1 MRRKKGQERAAT
13 TGTDGRVTPVDIQQ
27 AEFRL
32 AFRGY
37 NERDVDAF
45 LDRVTEDLASYME
58 ENMRLRSGSGG
69 FVPQLG
75 SEAVAAQAQEIL
87 ARAREEAGDIVR
99 RAEQEADG
107 IHASAAGSGGDARGA
122 LAPFLS
128 REREFLQ
135 GLGSLVQT
143 HAEEITRMVLAV
155 RTRAGAAS
163 GAGPVEAPPE
173 PGHADADAEEADDRQ
188 ASEAPV
194 VVRDAAA
201 AGSESDAAADASGA
215 SDASEPH
222 EASAGSKPEEA
233 QDDSEDRIV
242 IPSADEPAFSSDAPN
257 ADTRERSLRELFWG
271 DD

>member
-58 ENMRLRSGSGG
+58 ENMRLRTGGG
-69 FVPQLG
+69 FAPPLG
-75 SEAVAAQAQEIL
+75 AEAVAAQAQEIV
-87 ARAREEAGDIVR
+87 ARAREEAADIVR

-107 IHASAAGSGGDARGA
+107 IRASAAGSGGDARGA

-143 HAEEITRMVLAV
+143 HAEEITQMVLAV

-173 PGHADADAEEADDRQ
+173 PGHADAEPEEADDRQ
-188 ASEAPV
+188 TSEAPV
-194 VVRDAAA
+194 VVPDAVVAVS
-201 AGSESDAAADASGA
+201 GSDAVADASDA

-222 EASAGSKPEEA
+222 EASDGSEPEEA
-233 QDDSEDRIV
+233 QDHSEDRIV
-242 IPSADEPAFSSDAPN
+242 IPSADEPAFSSDAPS